1 MPIHHEEVVQTE
13 HDVEEALNP
22 AGDVLCRFHSVQD
35 VYAEQALSR
44 FSVEPLLDSS
54 GSSEA
59 VHLACAV
66 RTGEL

>member
-35 VYAEQALSR
+35 VYAEQALLRSY
-44 FSVEPLLDSS
+44 VESLL
-54 GSSEA
+54 GSSRSRKPVVA
-59 VHLACAV
+59 YTV